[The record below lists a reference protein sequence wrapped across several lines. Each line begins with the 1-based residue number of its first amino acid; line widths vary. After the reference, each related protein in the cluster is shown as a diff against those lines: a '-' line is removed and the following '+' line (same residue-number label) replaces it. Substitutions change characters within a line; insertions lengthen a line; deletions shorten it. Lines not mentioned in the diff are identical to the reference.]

1 MRAPGLV
8 EARNPDRLVY
18 LWHRT
23 ARVHHAVIGNKTF
36 LNRIEIP
43 KKKIGDNVYVFIV
56 LLFASQSV

>member
-23 ARVHHAVIGNKTF
+23 ARFHHAVIGNKTF
-36 LNRIEIP
+36 LNRI
-43 KKKIGDNVYVFIV
+43 DT
-56 LLFASQSV
+56 